1 MGMQQISNYS
11 RGITSAVKAELA
23 RRDLTG
29 ADLPSLIPISRT
41 TAYSRLNYERPFE
54 LSELE
59 QFCDAIGITM
69 QILIASASL
78 APMVAPRAEAV
89 AA

>member
-1 MGMQQISNYS
+1 MQQISDYS
-11 RGITSAVKAELA
+11 RGMTAAVKAELA

-29 ADLPSLIPISRT
+29 ADLPALIQTSRT

-54 LSELE
+54 MGELE
-59 QFCDAIGITM
+59 RFCDAIGISM
-69 QILIASASL
+69 QVLIASANL
-78 APMVAPRAEAV
+78 APVVRAKAV